1 MSINKFR
8 GTYKFLSN
16 MYPSVLYVDGEVYPS
31 AEHAFQAMKSLNRDD
46 RIAISVSRSAKEAKE
61 AGKLVSLRPD
71 WEDVK
76 VDFMYKILKAKFLNA
91 DLAQKLKDTGDEEL
105 IEGNTWKD
113 TFWGVCE
120 GKGKNM
126 LGQLLMKVREEI
138 Q

>member
-8 GTYKFLSN
+8 GKYEFLSN